1 MVTDATNH
9 APRQHASRDPDGEEG
24 GARDPR
30 CDLGDR
36 GEALAASY
44 LEDDGWRIVARNWRP
59 SGVGLRG
66 EIDLVAARPGVLA
79 FVEVKS
85 RSTDAFG
92 GPLVAVTAGK
102 QARIRRL
109 ATAFLREHR
118 LRVAE
123 LRFDVIAVRFDGA
136 EPAIEHLEAAF

>member
-1 MVTDATNH
+1 MTIDATH
-9 APRQHASRDPDGEEG
+9 DPQRDRASPVADG
-24 GARDPR
+24 GAGRPSDPR
-30 CDLGDR
+30 RGTGDR

-44 LEDDGWRIVARNWRP
+44 LEERGWRIVARNWRP

-92 GPLVAVTAGK
+92 GPLVAVTARK

-118 LRVAE
+118 LRAAQ
-123 LRFDVIAVRFDGA
+123 LRFDVVAVRFDGP
-136 EPAIEHLEAAF
+136 EPVVEHVEAAF